1 MKKSFTKEN
10 ITTFWDSIA
19 AKLAAIDESNK
30 DAGDIYVAII
40 LEAQKQLDNEY
51 NLPKGYSAEQI
62 IDLLDNGYINSLPF
76 ITTDTVPAKRAKILS
91 IEDSSDA
98 AKVWKKTPEVLNNLK
113 ALCADIESLD
123 EQNANK
129 LIDTLKKTPSDVP
142 LNKGTICS
150 PKKYLA
156 NCPYK
161 LPKGATVIEIRV
173 QSSDSAQYRVYGLLV
188 DKKIYL
194 VKAHTKNSGQKEADA
209 VFDNF
214 LKSAENIKFNEAISY
229 NNIRGAE
236 MEDNVFNE
244 LDEIYEIQRLESW
257 VKGNND
263 AWEGKL
269 CEDTADSDYMLG
281 YNSAAARK
289 KKADEEALFKENCR
303 KAHAFYMAHKEEI
316 DSKLKEKRN
325 KNK

>member
-10 ITTFWDSIA
+10 IATFWDSIA
-19 AKLAAIDESNK
+19 AKLAAIDESAK
-30 DAGDIYVAII
+30 DAADIYIDII
-40 LEAQKQLDNEY
+40 SEAQQQLDDEY

-62 IDLLDNGYINSLPF
+62 IDILDNGYIDSLPF
-76 ITTDTVPAKRAKILS
+76 ITTDTASVKHAKILS

-98 AKVWKKTPEVLNNLK
+98 AKVWKKTPEILNNLK

-123 EQNANK
+123 EQDANN
-129 LIDTLKKTPSDVP
+129 LIDTLKKTGSDVI
-142 LNKGTICS
+142 LTNGKICS

-161 LPKGATVIEIRV
+161 PPKDSTVIEIRV
-173 QSSDSAQYRVYGLLV
+173 DSSNSAQYRVYGLLV

-194 VKAHTKNSGQKEADA
+194 LKAHTKNSGQKEADA

-214 LKSAENIKFNEAISY
+214 LKSVENRKFNEAVSY

-236 MEDNVFNE
+236 MEDDVFNE
-244 LDEIYEIQRLESW
+244 LNEIYEIQRLESW

-316 DSKLKEKRN
+316 DSKRKEKR
-325 KNK
+325 KQK

>member
-10 ITTFWDSIA
+10 IVTFWDSIA
-19 AKLAAIDESNK
+19 AKLAAIDKFAK

-40 LEAQKQLDNEY
+40 LEAQQQLDNEY

-76 ITTDTVPAKRAKILS
+76 ITTDTAPAKRAKILS
-91 IEDSSDA
+91 IEDRSDA
-98 AKVWKKTPEVLNNLK
+98 AKVWQKTPEVLNNLK
-113 ALCADIESLD
+113 ALCAYIENLN

-129 LIDTLKKTPSDVP
+129 LIDTLKKTATDVP
-142 LNKGTICS
+142 LNKGKICS

-161 LPKGATVIEIRV
+161 PPKDTTVIEIRV
-173 QSSDSAQYRVYGLLV
+173 DSSNSAQYRVYGLLV

-194 VKAHTKNSGQKEADA
+194 LKAHTKNSGQKDANA

-214 LKSAENIKFNEAISY
+214 LKSVENLKFNEAISY

-236 MEDNVFNE
+236 MNDDVFNE
-244 LDEIYEIQRLESW
+244 LNEIYEIQRLESW

-269 CEDTADSDYMLG
+269 CEDTTDSDYKLG
-281 YNSAAARK
+281 YDSVMAYK
-289 KKADEEALFKENCR
+289 KKVKEEALFKENCR
-303 KAHAFYMAHKEEI
+303 KAHAFYMVHKEEI
-316 DSKLKEKRN
+316 DSKLKEKR
-325 KNK
+325 KQK